1 MSIENDHDEMFE
13 RMSSIFKE
21 ARLQTMKDKGVE
33 EENLRFVSHKIKG
46 TEVTLVDSSL
56 VHIDIE
62 GGKTVSLL
70 EDVDSREY
78 KIYLHEN
85 NEDEPIL
92 VSKMNIADDPA
103 VTVYVGRTNFEANTV
118 LNAIDNGIKS
128 IEELESEV
136 KSKPQKPK
144 HRNSHR
150 PRR

>member
-13 RMSSIFKE
+13 RMSSIFKD

-33 EENLRFVSHKIKG
+33 KEDLRFVSYQIEG

-70 EDVDSREY
+70 EDIDAREY

-85 NEDEPIL
+85 EEDEPTL
-92 VSKMNIADDPA
+92 VSKMNISDDPS
-103 VTVYVGRTNFEANTV
+103 TKVYVGRTNLEAITV
-118 LNAIDNGIKS
+118 LNSIDNGIKS
-128 IEELESEV
+128 IEKLESKVEA
-136 KSKPQKPK
+136 KPQKPK
-144 HRNSHR
+144 HRGSHR